1 MSLRVD
7 TSPLIS
13 GALVIGN
20 RGLGVLGS
28 SVPSTGDNGAG
39 YLYNDLSLP
48 ADANKEVRGLIL
60 TQPSA
65 GTLYAYEDSSF
76 EFTGAPDGTYTF
88 TYRLYV
94 DGADTGVGTVNL
106 QVGSPVAA
114 VSATT
119 SLPAFSGSAGQSA
132 SCAIS
137 VTTALPTFSGSA
149 SVDGTPAT
157 VTVSATTALP
167 VFTGS
172 AAVDNPPVQATIAAQ
187 TQLPAFMGS
196 AQSGAAVTITA
207 STTKPTFSGS
217 ASVAVSA
224 LVTISTTTAKPTF
237 NGSAASVSF
246 GTDQVVFSS
255 SIHLS
260 YRAVSPI

>member
-13 GALVIGN
+13 GALVVGN

-28 SVPSTGDNGAG
+28 AVPSTGDNGAG

-48 ADANKEVRGLIL
+48 ADASKEVRGLIL

-76 EFTGAPDGTYTF
+76 EFTGAPDGSYTF

-119 SLPAFSGSAGQSA
+119 
-132 SCAIS
+132 
-137 VTTALPTFSGSA
+137 ALPSFSGSA

-157 VTVSATTALP
+157 VTISATTALP
-167 VFTGS
+167 
-172 AAVDNPPVQATIAAQ
+172 A
-187 TQLPAFMGS
+187 
-196 AQSGAAVTITA
+196 
-207 STTKPTFSGS
+207 FSGS
-217 ASVAVSA
+217 ASVSSA
-224 LVTISTTTAKPTF
+224 AAASISTTTALPTF
-237 NGSAASVSF
+237 SGQALGFGGSVAVNSSTALPGVSISISGYSNLQPSARYIVKASKRRF
-246 GTDQVVFSS
+246 VVK
-255 SIHLS
+255 
-260 YRAVSPI
+260 R

>member
-13 GALVIGN
+13 GALVVGN

-28 SVPSTGDNGAG
+28 AVPSTGDNGAG

-76 EFTGAPDGTYTF
+76 EFTGAPDGSYTF

-119 SLPAFSGSAGQSA
+119 
-132 SCAIS
+132 
-137 VTTALPTFSGSA
+137 ALPGFSGSA
-149 SVDGTPAT
+149 SQSA
-157 VTVSATTALP
+157 SAAIAATTR
-167 VFTGS
+167 F
-172 AAVDNPPVQATIAAQ
+172 
-187 TQLPAFMGS
+187 
-196 AQSGAAVTITA
+196 
-207 STTKPTFSGS
+207 PTFSGGAISGSLTDSQKLDLILAMLSGLSS
-217 ASVAVSA
+217 ASDIAAAVLAMAQITPIHADMKKTNGQTIIGDGSEGNRFRSH
-224 LVTISTTTAKPTF
+224 LVP
-237 NGSAASVSF
+237 
-246 GTDQVVFSS
+246 
-255 SIHLS
+255 
-260 YRAVSPI
+260 

>member
-13 GALVIGN
+13 GALVVGN

-28 SVPSTGDNGAG
+28 AVPSAGDNGAG

-76 EFTGAPDGTYTF
+76 EFSGAPDGSYTF

-106 QVGSPVAA
+106 QVGSPVAV

-119 SLPAFSGSAGQSA
+119 SLPGFSGSAGQSA
-132 SCAIS
+132 SATIAAATGLPVFAGEASVDGTPAQATIS
-137 VTTALPTFSGSA
+137 AQPSLPTFSGGASVVPGATAGISSATALPTFSGH
-149 SVDGTPAT
+149 
-157 VTVSATTALP
+157 ALG
-167 VFTGS
+167 FGGS
-172 AAVDNPPVQATIAAQ
+172 AAVN
-187 TQLPAFMGS
+187 
-196 AQSGAAVTITA
+196 A
-207 STTKPTFSGS
+207 STALPGVSISISGYSNLQPS
-217 ASVAVSA
+217 ARYIV
-224 LVTISTTTAKPTF
+224 K
-237 NGSAASVSF
+237 ASKRRF
-246 GTDQVVFSS
+246 VVK
-255 SIHLS
+255 
-260 YRAVSPI
+260 R

>member
-13 GALVIGN
+13 GALVVGN

-28 SVPSTGDNGAG
+28 AVPSTGDNGAG

-48 ADANKEVRGLIL
+48 ADASKEVRGLIL

-119 SLPAFSGSAGQSA
+119 
-132 SCAIS
+132 
-137 VTTALPTFSGSA
+137 ALPSFSGSA

-157 VTVSATTALP
+157 VTISATTALP
-167 VFTGS
+167 
-172 AAVDNPPVQATIAAQ
+172 A
-187 TQLPAFMGS
+187 
-196 AQSGAAVTITA
+196 
-207 STTKPTFSGS
+207 FSGS
-217 ASVAVSA
+217 ASVSSA
-224 LVTISTTTAKPTF
+224 AAASISTTTALPTF
-237 NGSAASVSF
+237 SGQALGFGGSVAVNSSTALPGVSISISGYGNLQPSARYIVKASKRRF
-246 GTDQVVFSS
+246 VVK
-255 SIHLS
+255 
-260 YRAVSPI
+260 R

>member
-1 MSLRVD
+1 VSLRVD

-13 GALVIGN
+13 GALVVGN
-20 RGLGVLGS
+20 RGLGTLGS
-28 SVPSTGDNGAG
+28 AVPSTGDNGAG

-48 ADANKEVRGLIL
+48 ADASKEVRGLIL

-76 EFTGAPDGTYTF
+76 EFTGAPDGSYTF

-106 QVGSPVAA
+106 QVGLPVAV
-114 VSATT
+114 VST
-119 SLPAFSGSAGQSA
+119 
-132 SCAIS
+132 
-137 VTTALPTFSGSA
+137 TTALPSFSGSA
-149 SVDGTPAT
+149 SVDGTPAGAT
-157 VTVSATTALP
+157 ISATTALP
-167 VFTGS
+167 VFSGS
-172 AAVDNPPVQATIAAQ
+172 ALVDNPSVQATITAQ
-187 TQLPAFMGS
+187 TQLPAFTGS
-196 AQSGAAVTITA
+196 VHAEAAATITA
-207 STTKPTFSGS
+207 STTKPTFNGS
-217 ASVAVSA
+217 VSVVASA
-224 LVTISTTTAKPTF
+224 LVTISTTTTKPVF

>member
-13 GALVIGN
+13 GALVCGN

-28 SVPSTGDNGAG
+28 AVPSTGDNGAG

-76 EFTGAPDGTYTF
+76 EFTGAPDGSYTF

-106 QVGSPVAA
+106 QVGSPVAV

-119 SLPAFSGSAGQSA
+119 SLPAFSGSASQSA
-132 SCAIS
+132 SAAIAA
-137 VTTALPTFSGSA
+137 VTGLPVFAGVA
-149 SVDGTPAT
+149 SVDGTPAE
-157 VTVSATTALP
+157 
-167 VFTGS
+167 
-172 AAVDNPPVQATIAAQ
+172 AAVY
-187 TQLPAFMGS
+187 
-196 AQSGAAVTITA
+196 AVTRL
-207 STTKPTFSGS
+207 PTFSGGATSGSLTDSQKLDLIISMLASQPS
-217 ASVAVSA
+217 AESIAAAVLA
-224 LVTISTTTAKPTF
+224 LAQITPIHADLRRVTGQGITGA
-237 NGSAASVSF
+237 
-246 GTDQVVFSS
+246 GTE
-255 SIHLS
+255 
-260 YRAVSPI
+260 ANPWGPA